1 VTAAPPARAPVA
13 ALPRRLLSLVYETL
27 LLAAVLLAGALPFL
41 ALTQQLA
48 PAVTR
53 PVFQLYLLLLCGVY
67 FIWQWMHGGQTLP
80 MKTWRLK
87 LVTHDGAPL
96 TLRHSVSRFLFA
108 LAGLALV
115 GIGFAWALVDRN
127 RQFLHDRLA
136 GTKIVNDERGTMNAE
151 RF

>member
-13 ALPRRLLSLVYETL
+13 VLPRRLLSLVYETL
-27 LLAAVLLAGALPFL
+27 LLAAVLLAGAPPFVV
-41 ALTQQLA
+41 LTHPLA
-48 PAVTR
+48 PAITR

-80 MKTWRLK
+80 MKTWHLK
-87 LVTHDGAPL
+87 LVTRDGASL

-115 GIGFAWALVDRN
+115 GIGFAWALVDHD

-136 GTKIVNDERGTMNAE
+136 GTRIVMSDG
-151 RF
+151 